1 MVHALRRAGQRL
13 PAGGSLISIRP
24 HRTWRPLVSI
34 ITPSRRVPVA
44 QLINS
49 AFDSRLAAAEAA
61 LARVVEEGRFT
72 LAGIRNHRYRARLD
86 NLSQLRTYLELISPP
101 RPRFPSGR
109 RVQLFELWAS
119 RPRGSQIEIVE
130 SLVVTALRR
139 R

>member
-24 HRTWRPLVSI
+24 HRTWRPGVSI
-34 ITPSRRVPVA
+34 LTPSRRVPVA

-86 NLSQLRTYLELISPP
+86 NLSQLRTYLEMISPP
-101 RPRFPSGR
+101 RPRFPAGR
-109 RVQLFELWAS
+109 RAQLLELWSS